1 MFLLRKPS
9 SSDIQIFL
17 KQQTASDFSYPD
29 VGATRSSTVPSG
41 YIGDHN
47 RMLLDKGAE
56 SWDRSVEAI
65 KSWSM
70 FEISW
75 LELCWPNASISVES
89 TVAVL
94 VHHFGFY
101 SLNPTRIVYVI
112 DEVTEKI
119 RRFGF
124 AYGTLPEHSESG
136 EERFSVEWDLVN
148 DSVWYDI
155 FAFSRPRALLARA
168 ASPLSRKLQKR
179 FARDSQLAMVNRVR
193 RS

>member
-1 MFLLRKPS
+1 MFLLQKPS
-9 SSDIQIFL
+9 SFDIENFVR
-17 KQQTASDFSYPD
+17 QQAATDFSYPD
-29 VGATRSSTVPSG
+29 VGATRSSTAPSG

-47 RMLLDKGAE
+47 RVLLGRGAE
-56 SWDRSVEAI
+56 SWDLAVEAI
-65 KSWSM
+65 RNWSM
-70 FEISW
+70 FEMSW
-75 LELCWPNASISVES
+75 LKLYWSNAPICPGSI
-89 TVAVL
+89 VAVL

-112 DEVTEKI
+112 DEATETMRK
-119 RRFGF
+119 FGF

-136 EERFSVEWDLVN
+136 EERFSVEWNLES

-155 FAFSRPRALLARA
+155 FAFSRPRALLART
-168 ASPLSRKLQKR
+168 ASPLSRMLQKR